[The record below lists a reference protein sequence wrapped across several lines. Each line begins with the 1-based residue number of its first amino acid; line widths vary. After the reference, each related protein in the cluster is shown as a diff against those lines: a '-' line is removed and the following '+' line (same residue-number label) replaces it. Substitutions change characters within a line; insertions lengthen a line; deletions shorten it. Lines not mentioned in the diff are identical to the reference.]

1 MITNSKYSSSTTYSS
16 IEKVLSQPEFTQE
29 NISNYSQ
36 SQQHM
41 INWSKG
47 VIEFHKIIRKY
58 SLSVYDYEI
67 LNEGEINFCAEMDT
81 IDLLYYKLLRYAA
94 KYCKKYEKR
103 AKIIMNE
110 MNILEGN

>member
-1 MITNSKYSSSTTYSS
+1 
-16 IEKVLSQPEFTQE
+16 
-29 NISNYSQ
+29 
-36 SQQHM
+36 
-41 INWSKG
+41 
-47 VIEFHKIIRKY
+47 
-58 SLSVYDYEI
+58 
-67 LNEGEINFCAEMDT
+67 MDT